1 MTLREQILVALVL
14 RLGALNVEVP
24 GLEIRRN
31 PRHAITKAPTLVI
44 REGAHTAE
52 TDQNVFTRY
61 VLSLEIQGFVDA
73 AEDADLGP
81 AINDLYGRV
90 MAVLLTEPSF
100 GGLALDTREREFSV
114 DIATMPGL
122 SEPAG
127 WFSLGIEIEFLT
139 RAEDPALPAP

>member
-1 MTLREQILVALVL
+1 MTIREQILAALMV
-14 RLGALNVEVP
+14 RLGTLVAELPSLVVQ
-24 GLEIRRN
+24 RN

-61 VLSLEIQGFVDA
+61 ALSLEIQGFVET

-90 MAVLLTEPSF
+90 MAVLLAEPSF

>member
-1 MTLREQILVALVL
+1 MTIREQILAALMV
-14 RLGALNVEVP
+14 RLGTLVAELPSLVVQ
-24 GLEIRRN
+24 RN

-61 VLSLEIQGFVDA
+61 ALSLEIQGFVET

-90 MAVLLTEPSF
+90 MAVLLAEPSF
-100 GGLALDTREREFSV
+100 GGLALDTREGEFLV
-114 DIATMPGL
+114 AIATMPGL

-127 WFSLGIEIEFLT
+127 WVSLGIEIEFLT